1 MFRETCLLRMHY
13 DPVVVTFVKELSA
26 TRSLKHGQHWRELL
40 NRDYQ
45 HKIFSSGKIT
55 KKKVVD
61 EEKMEEEDLDDMVE
75 QAFAMMSEE
84 EEEEE

>member
-1 MFRETCLLRMHY
+1 MHY
-13 DPVVVTFVKELSA
+13 DPVVVTFVKELSVSH
-26 TRSLKHGQHWRELL
+26 SLKRGQHWRELL

-45 HKIFSSGKIT
+45 HKIFSSEKIT

-61 EEKMEEEDLDDMVE
+61 EEKMEEEDLDEMVE

-84 EEEEE
+84 GDEEAEDGN